1 MCQPDRKQLNKCWM
15 EPWENHNGKAENQKV
30 LKALQDVLGGK
41 KDINTDHHK
50 GWVSKADQDYK
61 EKPL

>member
-1 MCQPDRKQLNKCWM
+1 M

-30 LKALQDVLGGK
+30 LKALQDVLGGE